1 MKEKKQK
8 KQKDPNKKNFFESVK
23 TRLIAIVIAIMAVP
37 LIISI
42 IICYN
47 TIHSEAVESM
57 EKANLDQVNILE
69 RDFKT
74 VVEQNREEIAAVAH
88 SDAVISLLQGDE
100 SGKEALIAWM
110 ARTDEAVGDGNAMV
124 VTGPDGM
131 QVARASGDC
140 VDVSEREYFK
150 QVKATGKF
158 YVSDQNISKTSGKRI
173 CTFIYPVVD
182 ADGAFIG
189 AVQRNYDLS
198 VFNELVKEEV
208 TSEHQDVFIGDN
220 NGDLIAH
227 TSMDLDGG
235 EPVNFSTQ
243 KWYTESRADSEAFG
257 LYESTFQ
264 GSDWAMAYQREPIT
278 GWVTVIATDKA
289 VALANANKMLA
300 IVIIIGIIMMLIAA
314 VISFFL
320 AKSFSDPI
328 VAINNTI
335 GRIASGEFVKLN
347 TYSKR
352 KDEFGDIVKNTN
364 NLVDTLS
371 EIVRDIQSASN
382 TVNDKAKNLSETAD
396 QISNTCDDVSNAVQ
410 EMAKGATEQAGS
422 VEKATENL
430 STLSDAIQTVADNA
444 QQLAEAAAGMND
456 ASQSSA
462 EALKQL
468 SANMDTM
475 GQSVSAVGETMKATN
490 AAVQSVNEKV
500 DGITSIASQTNLLAL
515 NASIEAARAGE
526 AGRGFA
532 VVAEEIG
539 KLATESASTAEEI
552 RNEMQNLLKHSE
564 QASEKTEEIAKIGEE
579 VNSVLVETVDKI
591 NDLIGDVGSTVDG
604 VTTISGLTEECDA
617 SKVVIVDAMSSLSAI
632 SEENAASTEE
642 TSASM
647 QELNATVNML
657 AGSAGELNGIAA
669 QLDEDLKFFKL
680 ESAE

>member
-8 KQKDPNKKNFFESVK
+8 KQKNLNKKNFFDSVK

-74 VVEQNREEIAAVAH
+74 VVEQNREELSALAH
-88 SDAVISLLQGDE
+88 SDAVISLLKGDE
-100 SGKEALIAWM
+100 SGKEELIAWM
-110 ARTDEAVGDGNAMV
+110 ARTDEAVGDGNSMV
-124 VTGPDGM
+124 VTGADGM

-140 VDVSEREYFK
+140 VDVSDREYFK
-150 QVKATGKF
+150 QAKATGQF

-182 ADGAFIG
+182 ETGAFIG
-189 AVQRNYDLS
+189 AVQRNFDLLS
-198 VFNELVKEEV
+198 LNDLVKSEV
-208 TSEHQDVFIGDN
+208 TSANQDVFIGDN

-227 TSMDLDGG
+227 TSMDLEGG

-257 LYESTFQ
+257 QYESNFQ
-264 GSDWAMAYQREPIT
+264 GADWAMAYQREPIT

-289 VALANANKMLA
+289 VALAGANKMLA
-300 IVIIIGIIMMLIAA
+300 IVIIIGILMMLIAA
-314 VISFFL
+314 VISFIL

-347 TYSKR
+347 AYTKR

-371 EIVRDIQSASN
+371 GIVRDIQSASN

-396 QISNTCDDVSNAVQ
+396 QISSTCDDVSNAVQ

-539 KLATESASTAEEI
+539 KLATESAGTAEEI

-657 AGSAGELNGIAA
+657 AGSAGELNDIAA
-669 QLDEDLKFFKL
+669 QLDKDLQFFKL